1 MHLSEPAF
9 LFSQSGQLNAYKTWI
24 QLLVAEQ
31 LKVHHMCWGRMGEGR
46 EREGST
52 EEIVRRAEGENRVW
66 AERGREGSDEKMTM
80 APPDLPSS
88 EISSAFWNL
97 KLRENY
103 LSFPSSPPF
112 HFFFFFWSVFT
123 TIHKTHIFLSST
135 VTQESDLVSVFRNG
149 CI

>member
-31 LKVHHMCWGRMGEGR
+31 LKVHHMCWGRMGGGR
-46 EREGST
+46 AREGSI

-112 HFFFFFWSVFT
+112 HFFFFWSVFT